1 MANDTKETI
10 QVLRS
15 MASGAIHRA
24 AIETRDASRA
34 AGYDDQ
40 GALCAFVAEL
50 ADYLGILIPSACVN
64 VAKIKGAEWRSAK
77 TDAHLRDN
85 LRDVCNAV
93 ARSMG
98 KTVAMHIEGKL

>member
-1 MANDTKETI
+1 MARDTKETI

-24 AIETRDASRA
+24 AIELRDTSRA
-34 AGYDDQ
+34 AGYDDN

-50 ADYLGILIPSACVN
+50 ADYLGILIPAACVN
-64 VAKIKGAEWRSAK
+64 VAKVKGAEWLSGK

-85 LRDVCNAV
+85 LRDVCNAI
-93 ARSMG
+93 AKSMG
-98 KTVAMHIEGKL
+98 KTVAMHAEGKL